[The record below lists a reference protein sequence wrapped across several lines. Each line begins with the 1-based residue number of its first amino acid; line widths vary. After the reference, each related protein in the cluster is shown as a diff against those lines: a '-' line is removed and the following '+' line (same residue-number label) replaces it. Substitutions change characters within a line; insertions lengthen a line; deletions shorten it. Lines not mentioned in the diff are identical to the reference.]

1 MGILHMK
8 KNIFLVVELGV
19 TPLPMVKQVGPPWSS
34 GFSLTIL
41 QQVQVALQEMDMGMG
56 QEIGYPI

>member
-1 MGILHMK
+1 MK
-8 KNIFLVVELGV
+8 KTIFLVVELGV